1 MAVSCIASFALREQE
16 RQSFMVYVT
25 DILRASVAWERPPRR
40 WREIVHPPKVEPFDD
55 IISKLRKEGVT
66 FE

>member
-1 MAVSCIASFALREQE
+1 MAVSCIASFALREKE

-25 DILRASVAWERPPRR
+25 DILRASVSWERPPHR
-40 WREIVHPPKVEPFDD
+40 WWDVVHPPKVEPFDH
-55 IISKLRKEGVT
+55 IIERLKDEGVT